1 MTVKSLLPFLLVLL
15 LFSCNTEEIGN
26 SKDVAPDTIYT
37 SYILA
42 HSEGEAQVKCTA
54 QFRFAGPLGT
64 TLLLNDPSKVQLD
77 GKTIPLDSSSSRGAF
92 YELNKPVA
100 TFTGSHTWSFT
111 DIAGKTYEEAFDF
124 EPVTLE
130 SELPATVKTADLL
143 LKFNA
148 VNDNDSMSVTVIDTT
163 KPDADNEQ
171 KYRISKGT
179 VLLPAALFKN
189 LKPGTLKLYCYL
201 VRKKALQN
209 CPKEGGLISEIH
221 YLKERTLTLERIE
234 ADEIK

>member
-1 MTVKSLLPFLLVLL
+1 MTVKFLLPFLLVPF

-37 SYILA
+37 SYTMA
-42 HSEGEAQVKCTA
+42 YSEGESLVNCTA

-64 TLLLNDPSKVQLD
+64 TLVLNNPSNIQLD
-77 GKTIPLDSSSSRGAF
+77 GHSIPIDSSSSRGAF
-92 YELNKPVA
+92 YEFNKPMS

-111 DIAGKTYEEAFDF
+111 DIAGKTYEEPFMF
-124 EPVTLE
+124 EPVTLQ
-130 SELPATVKTADLL
+130 SELPATIKTADLL
-143 LKFNA
+143 LKFNG

-171 KYRISKGT
+171 KYRISNGT

-201 VRKKALQN
+201 IRKKALQN

-234 ADEIK
+234 TDEYK

>member
-1 MTVKSLLPFLLVLL
+1 MTVKFLLPFLLVPF
-15 LFSCNTEEIGN
+15 LFSCNTEEIVN
-26 SKDVAPDTIYT
+26 SKDVAPHTSYT
-37 SYILA
+37 SYTMA
-42 HSEGEAQVKCTA
+42 YSEGESLVNCTA

-64 TLLLNDPSKVQLD
+64 TLVLNNPSKVQID
-77 GKTIPLDSSSSRGAF
+77 AQTIPLDSSSSRGAF
-92 YELNKPVA
+92 YELNKA
-100 TFTGSHTWSFT
+100 MANFTGSHSWAFT
-111 DIAGKTYEEAFDF
+111 DITGKTYEEPFVF
-124 EPVTLE
+124 EPVTLA
-130 SELPATVKTADLL
+130 SELPATIKTADLL
-143 LKFNA
+143 LKFNG

-171 KYRISKGT
+171 KYSVSNGT

-221 YLKERTLTLERIE
+221 YLKERTLTLERVE
-234 ADEIK
+234 MDEYK